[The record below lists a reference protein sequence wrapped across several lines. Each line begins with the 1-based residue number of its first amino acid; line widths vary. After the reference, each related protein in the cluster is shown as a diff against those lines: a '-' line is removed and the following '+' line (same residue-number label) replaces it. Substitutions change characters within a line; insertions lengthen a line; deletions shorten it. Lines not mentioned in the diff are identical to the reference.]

1 MKKTKRTIL
10 LALTGCAFVATSLA
24 AVACGGSK
32 KYDVVENGDEYQW
45 TYDQP
50 FVGEMDADMKIDG
63 KLTEERWKDKN
74 WIEQTERGITMR
86 ATATYTEKG
95 LYIAATAKDPRMIW
109 NGIRDYANNSSFRF
123 YVISNQAE
131 KFYVLDCVNFYVD
144 EITAGCRQQTRFTA
158 KAVKSKDEEGNNV
171 LTAEFFS
178 TWEDLHF
185 TVKEE
190 TGMPDFARI
199 VPAYRYV
206 EAIDSQDNGYVMP
219 TFCALDSNYIYN
231 SVAFDENGY
240 INGDV
245 EGAELG
251 NAKNGF
257 TKTDAWDTSNVLGD
271 ENGENKSVRAL
282 HGERQA
288 IFFKDIYSDRYAYS
302 FEMKLEDFAE
312 DHARSGGGACDM
324 KSATE
329 FNALRVDMESFLSS
343 GKKTVEYSRLDFYV
357 DGFNITYLNSLQQ
370 AASDTVKLT
379 VIKDNAKYY
388 YIFNDKY
395 AASVQ
400 LPWLNGKTCP
410 GLFAYNGIV
419 EFTNWSATDYSG
431 AENDAAFK
439 ELLDGYAHAI
449 NVPLN
454 VSGGTVSVDKI
465 AVPHGSD
472 EDVTLTVRANRGYI
486 LSDIIVNGQSKYD
499 EWIPK
504 MENGEIVIS
513 DIKESM
519 KIDVVFSAMPTEGT
533 IRVMGTAKR
542 TNGSALAGLEYVA
555 ADDSGTVSIYGSAS
569 SSGVVDLALLRAGT
583 YEIDGR
589 TVTTDGKYT
598 LTFSG
603 EFDPDAQ
610 RSFVIDTSK
619 EEFADINLYRHG
631 DFVLDPYRALK
642 MTKNADG
649 SISTTTLQYDKA
661 FETTYFY
668 LNETYTGNFAVKMT
682 IDAHIDKWPCY
693 GLSVRDESGASVE
706 VYAAGPSYWRLG
718 SNLVF
723 GTQEGAKAPGYLNGI
738 CEFEAVYLADSDL
751 LIVLFNG
758 KEITRIRAGQYIDGT
773 AFSIGVVSM
782 RPGAD
787 GSYEPI
793 TPENP
798 LATFKNIRVEQTY
811 RVELPNGATISVNGE
826 EIADGQIPVW
836 SNATVKIPVSGSS
849 YTILVNGNPVES
861 VNEGGFVTAEI
872 VIKEDCTIECKENRQ
887 ITGSVTVKDGLGS
900 AGDVTVTA
908 VSTNG
913 NKLFEGKAKD
923 GSFTAMLAEGTY
935 YLTAESDN
943 LVSKAYRVEVTED
956 TGVAIELSNPKIG
969 SGISGFDTIGYDR
982 TTGNYIHQGKTWGNG
997 GLFAGAE
1004 ISPEEAFVLRATVP
1018 SFRGAWCSAGFTV
1031 ATSKDETMRIV
1042 LRRNGGGYYDIV
1054 NFVPVGNAEV
1064 VNLADAAMKADPFTQ
1079 DGAAELVLV
1088 YNGGSYTFFV
1098 NGVAVYGKNGVF
1110 ADKNHL
1116 IGLFCESDVTF
1127 TEWGYELGTA
1137 AVEKYIGKTLTL
1149 SGGITASVNG
1159 QAVPSGGK
1167 VLLGD
1172 TVTVSFDVAE
1182 GQSGA
1187 FSVDGNQITTIIE
1200 GGKATATFKV
1210 TGNHSVAFASMYAVS
1225 GTVNAAQGLSSTG
1238 DITVIIVNEAGEKVY
1253 EGATESGV
1261 FSASLIPGAYTVTA
1275 TSDNLVSSARTF
1287 TVTDAAVA
1295 DLAVTLNKARLIT
1308 ELEAYDPF
1316 YKGLP
1321 AHDGK
1326 TGNYTGAANGAWGGY
1341 FANASVAASGAFVIS
1356 ATVPKFEGNWHSAGF
1371 AVKSDAEQSM
1381 RLVVRR
1387 NGDSASYDLVNF
1399 LPVGNPDVK
1408 GLGELSGDPFTQSG
1422 AMQLML
1428 IYNNGTFVLFVNNV
1442 SVYTAANLFADA
1454 EEFSMGLFCEQAVT
1468 FADWEYELGT
1478 AAVEKY
1484 IGKTLTLSGGITASV
1499 IGQTVTNGKVLL
1511 GDTVTVSLDVAEG
1524 QSGTF
1529 SLGNTQIDTT
1539 VQNGKATASFKVTG
1553 DHSVTFASVYA
1564 VSGNV
1569 TAAEGLNSSGD
1580 ILVVIANE
1588 AGEKV
1593 YEGTAQNG
1601 AFTTSLIAGKYYATA
1616 TSDNL
1621 VSNAREFTVTNKGVS
1636 GIALV
1641 LNKLKLTGAI
1651 VYNPVTGKAESNV
1664 MYGNTSQIAGAVV
1677 NSNAAYMLTATV
1689 EKFVCAW
1696 ASAGFEV
1703 KFAEK
1708 QYRFVLRYNGTKNC
1722 YDMVAWHNTATD
1734 QPEIGKAEYASDPF
1748 TKTGNTAEL
1757 ALIYKDGAYYFMIN
1771 GEIFHT
1777 VTEADNEQVQLGL
1790 YCEQQQEIEKITFT
1804 AWDYSAEQS
1813 AYAKYLEKTLTLSGG
1828 ITASVNGQA
1837 VTNGKVLLGDTVTVS
1852 LDVAE
1857 GQSGTFSLGNTQ
1869 IDTAVQNGKATASFK
1884 VTGDHSVTFASVYAV
1899 SGNAFVDGKAELKVV
1914 CVNADNKAAFH
1925 TEFYV
1930 GWSKTL

>member
-158 KAVKSKDEEGNNV
+158 KAVKSKDGEGNNV

-185 TVKEE
+185 TVNEE

-329 FNALRVDMESFLSS
+329 FNALRVDMESFLGS

-388 YIFNDKY
+388 YIFNDEY
-395 AASVQ
+395 AASVE

-555 ADDSGTVSIYGSAS
+555 ADDSGTVSIYGSTS

-603 EFDPDAQ
+603 EFDSDAQ

-811 RVELPNGATISVNGE
+811 HVELPNGATISVNGE

-861 VNEGGFVTAEI
+861 VTEDGFVTAEI
-872 VIKEDCTIECKENRQ
+872 VIKEDCTFECKENRQ

-982 TTGNYIHQGKTWGNG
+982 TTGNYIHQGETWGNG

-1018 SFRGAWCSAGFTV
+1018 SFSGAWCSAGFTV

-1064 VNLADAAMKADPFTQ
+1064 VNLTDAAMKADPFTQ

-1149 SGGITASVNG
+1149 SDGITASVNG
-1159 QAVPSGGK
+1159 QA
-1167 VLLGD
+1167 
-1172 TVTVSFDVAE
+1172 
-1182 GQSGA
+1182 
-1187 FSVDGNQITTIIE
+1187 
-1200 GGKATATFKV
+1200 
-1210 TGNHSVAFASMYAVS
+1210 
-1225 GTVNAAQGLSSTG
+1225 
-1238 DITVIIVNEAGEKVY
+1238 
-1253 EGATESGV
+1253 
-1261 FSASLIPGAYTVTA
+1261 
-1275 TSDNLVSSARTF
+1275 
-1287 TVTDAAVA
+1287 
-1295 DLAVTLNKARLIT
+1295 
-1308 ELEAYDPF
+1308 
-1316 YKGLP
+1316 
-1321 AHDGK
+1321 
-1326 TGNYTGAANGAWGGY
+1326 
-1341 FANASVAASGAFVIS
+1341 
-1356 ATVPKFEGNWHSAGF
+1356 
-1371 AVKSDAEQSM
+1371 
-1381 RLVVRR
+1381 
-1387 NGDSASYDLVNF
+1387 
-1399 LPVGNPDVK
+1399 
-1408 GLGELSGDPFTQSG
+1408 
-1422 AMQLML
+1422 
-1428 IYNNGTFVLFVNNV
+1428 
-1442 SVYTAANLFADA
+1442 
-1454 EEFSMGLFCEQAVT
+1454 
-1468 FADWEYELGT
+1468 
-1478 AAVEKY
+1478 
-1484 IGKTLTLSGGITASV
+1484 
-1499 IGQTVTNGKVLL
+1499 VTNGKVLL
-1511 GDTVTVSLDVAEG
+1511 GDTVTVNLDVAEG

-1580 ILVVIANE
+1580 ITVVIVNE

-1790 YCEQQQEIEKITFT
+1790 YCEQQQEIEKIAFT

-1828 ITASVNGQA
+1828 ITASVNGQT

-1869 IDTAVQNGKATASFK
+1869 IDTTVQNGKATATFK

-1930 GWSKTL
+1930 NGTQIEGAEIWFDWAPDDSAQIGFWLEQDVVITDWGYKVNV